1 VGEHNG
7 EQPGGARYTRARRP
21 VALVWSE
28 RCDSRSEAQRRE
40 AAVRRLSRRQK
51 NRLIDYGDPGVSV

>member
-1 VGEHNG
+1 MVSSRGC
-7 EQPGGARYTRARRP
+7 ARTWARRP

-40 AAVRRLSRRQK
+40 AAVRSFHVGK
-51 NRLIDYGDPGVSV
+51 KIG